1 MTTEQIKALR
11 DKYLPGNFA
20 QYRTELREEAR
31 RLGHKVDAN
40 DIIKVLEANANDDNR
55 VITDA
60 AEGRTPWETGPGTPE
75 PDDAKPDAKPQPLPD
90 GKAKGEDIP
99 VPSTPSDDAEA
110 KAEAKR
116 QKMAD
121 DLFESLFDDEDAE
134 AKAKQEALKKQMAE
148 AEEAER
154 AASKKQEE
162 AEKLRKELDELRKR
176 QEAKRKQ
183 MEEEERK
190 RREEEELK
198 NLRHYKTDDLIE
210 TLKATGLAYL
220 VGPAGTGKSTL
231 AMDACAELFG
241 VPKDDFKFNEH
252 FAQISFS
259 PDTTSGEMVG
269 RCDINGVFHR
279 SEVVRV
285 FSEGGL
291 ILFDEIDNADASMLV
306 KLNTAIANGTFATPE
321 GLVRK
326 NKNTVIVC
334 TANTYG
340 TGPDAMYVGRTRLAA
355 ATLDRFVC
363 STIEVDYDV
372 KLEGTRR
379 FPQGNSLFLKRC
391 RLLETKERE
400 YPKRKRAK
408 YYKFARVEM
417 DGREVCVIETHLDFD
432 TGPDDPLREARADQ
446 MRTIIADMANE
457 KHVIICGDF
466 NISSRPED
474 AKDHAAEYDVFAKAG
489 YAMANHGQLMTWPSY
504 RNPKR
509 EQPLDNIIVKGFE
522 ISDVEVKSS
531 ERLSDHKMLSCNL
544 RFLEDDAA
552 RVRRGTHE

>member
-20 QYRTELREEAR
+20 QYRAELRDEAR
-31 RLGHKVDAN
+31 RLGHKVGAN

-55 VITDA
+55 IIVEA
-60 AEGRTPWETGPGTPE
+60 AEGQTPAEFGEGNGTEGKGDAKPADGESRDGGDGAEAPESTPE
-75 PDDAKPDAKPQPLPD
+75 PAESGEVKSEGAEGDDAKEAAEEAKR
-90 GKAKGEDIP
+90 
-99 VPSTPSDDAEA
+99 EA
-110 KAEAKR
+110 KAKELWDA
-116 QKMAD
+116 
-121 DLFESLFDDEDAE
+121 LFEDESDGE
-134 AKAKQEALKKQMAE
+134 AKAKQDALRKQMAE
-148 AEEAER
+148 AEETEKAARKKQAEAER
-154 AASKKQEE
+154 
-162 AEKLRKELDELRKR
+162 LRKELDELRKK
-176 QEAKRKQ
+176 QEAKRKAR
-183 MEEEERK
+183 EEEERK

-198 NLRHYKTDDLIE
+198 NLRHYKTDDLLE
-210 TLKATGLAYL
+210 TLRATGLAYL

-285 FSEGGL
+285 FAEGGL

-321 GLVRK
+321 GLVRR

-340 TGPDAMYVGRTRLAA
+340 TGPDAMYVGRTRLDA

-372 KLEGTRR
+372 KLEKKLAHYL
-379 FPQGNSLFLKRC
+379 PAEKREWLNNFVKSV
-391 RLLETKERE
+391 RNEIK
-400 YPKRKRAK
+400 
-408 YYKFARVEM
+408 
-417 DGREVCVIETHLDFD
+417 
-432 TGPDDPLREARADQ
+432 
-446 MRTIIADMANE
+446 E
-457 KHVIICGDF
+457 KHFRRLCSTRFVINAVRWF
-466 NISSRPED
+466 NQGKESSFIRD
-474 AKDHAAEYDVFAKAG
+474 
-489 YAMANHGQLMTWPSY
+489 
-504 RNPKR
+504 
-509 EQPLDNIIVKGFE
+509 
-522 ISDVEVKSS
+522 
-531 ERLSDHKMLSCNL
+531 
-544 RFLEDDAA
+544 RFLIGWTDAEKSNLA
-552 RVRRGTHE
+552 GL

>member
-20 QYRTELREEAR
+20 QYRAELRDEAR
-31 RLGHKVDAN
+31 RLGHKVGAN

-55 VITDA
+55 IVVEA
-60 AEGRTPWETGPGTPE
+60 AEGQTPMETGKGGGTRGATSDNTKPDGESRDGGEGAEAPESVPE
-75 PDDAKPDAKPQPLPD
+75 PTEGGGGNADGDADDDAAKEAAD
-90 GKAKGEDIP
+90 
-99 VPSTPSDDAEA
+99 EA
-110 KAEAKR
+110 KARE
-116 QKMAD
+116 
-121 DLFESLFDDEDAE
+121 LWESMFGDESDEE
-134 AKAKQEALKKQMAE
+134 AKAKQDALRKQMAE

-154 AASKKQEE
+154 AARKKQAE
-162 AEKLRKELDELRKR
+162 AERLRKELDELRRR
-176 QEAKRKQ
+176 QEAKRKAR
-183 MEEEERK
+183 EEEERK

-198 NLRHYKTDDLIE
+198 NLRHYKTDDLLE
-210 TLKATGLAYL
+210 TLRATGLAYL

-285 FSEGGL
+285 FAEGGL

-340 TGPDAMYVGRTRLAA
+340 TGPDAMYVGRTRLDA

-372 KLEGTRR
+372 KLEKKLAHYL
-379 FPQGNSLFLKRC
+379 PAEKRQW
-391 RLLETKERE
+391 LDDFVK
-400 YPKRKRAK
+400 KVRAEIK
-408 YYKFARVEM
+408 
-417 DGREVCVIETHLDFD
+417 
-432 TGPDDPLREARADQ
+432 
-446 MRTIIADMANE
+446 E
-457 KHVIICGDF
+457 KHFRRICSTRFVINAIRWFSQGKD
-466 NISSRPED
+466 SSFVRD
-474 AKDHAAEYDVFAKAG
+474 
-489 YAMANHGQLMTWPSY
+489 
-504 RNPKR
+504 
-509 EQPLDNIIVKGFE
+509 
-522 ISDVEVKSS
+522 
-531 ERLSDHKMLSCNL
+531 
-544 RFLEDDAA
+544 RFLIGWTDA
-552 RVRRGTHE
+552 EKSNLCSL

>member
-20 QYRTELREEAR
+20 QYRAELRDEAR
-31 RLGHKVDAN
+31 RLGHKVGAN

-55 VITDA
+55 IIVEA
-60 AEGRTPWETGPGTPE
+60 AEGQTPDERGKGNGTEGGSDTKPVDGESRDSGNGAESPEAAPE
-75 PDDAKPDAKPQPLPD
+75 PPAESGEGEGGAEGDDAKEAAKE
-90 GKAKGEDIP
+90 AKR
-99 VPSTPSDDAEA
+99 EA
-110 KAEAKR
+110 KAKELW
-116 QKMAD
+116 D
-121 DLFESLFDDEDAE
+121 SLFEDESDGE
-134 AKAKQEALKKQMAE
+134 AKAKQDALRRQMAE

-154 AASKKQEE
+154 AARKKQAE
-162 AEKLRKELDELRKR
+162 AERLRKELDELRKK
-176 QEAKRKQ
+176 QEAKRKAR
-183 MEEEERK
+183 EEEERK

-198 NLRHYKTDDLIE
+198 DLRHYKTDDLIE
-210 TLKATGLAYL
+210 TLRATGLAYL

-285 FSEGGL
+285 FTEGGL

-321 GLVRK
+321 GLVRR

-340 TGPDAMYVGRTRLAA
+340 TGPDAMYVGRTRLDA

-372 KLEGTRR
+372 KLEKKLAHYL
-379 FPQGNSLFLKRC
+379 PAEKRQW
-391 RLLETKERE
+391 
-400 YPKRKRAK
+400 
-408 YYKFARVEM
+408 
-417 DGREVCVIETHLDFD
+417 LDNFVKKV
-432 TGPDDPLREARADQ
+432 
-446 MRTIIADMANE
+446 RTEIKE
-457 KHVIICGDF
+457 KHFRRLCSTRFVINAIRWF
-466 NISSRPED
+466 NQGKESSFIRD
-474 AKDHAAEYDVFAKAG
+474 
-489 YAMANHGQLMTWPSY
+489 
-504 RNPKR
+504 
-509 EQPLDNIIVKGFE
+509 
-522 ISDVEVKSS
+522 
-531 ERLSDHKMLSCNL
+531 
-544 RFLEDDAA
+544 RFLIGWTDA
-552 RVRRGTHE
+552 EKSNLCSL

>member
-20 QYRTELREEAR
+20 QYRAELREEAR
-31 RLGHKVDAN
+31 RLGHKVGAN

-60 AEGRTPWETGPGTPE
+60 AEGRTPIEVGPGNPGE
-75 PDDAKPDAKPQPLPD
+75 LGEAKDDATPPADGEVRDCGRGAPPKDFGDGDGEGDGEPKPDTPDAPSPFGDKLEDLPS
-90 GKAKGEDIP
+90 GEAKGEDIP
-99 VPSTPSDDAEA
+99 TPPSTPSDDAEA

-116 QKMAD
+116 KAMAD
-121 DLFESLFDDEDAE
+121 DLFESLFEDDDAD

-154 AASKKQEE
+154 AARKKQEE

-183 MEEEERK
+183 REEEERK

-285 FSEGGL
+285 FAEGGL

-340 TGPDAMYVGRTRLAA
+340 TGPDAMYVGRTRLDA

-372 KLEGTRR
+372 KLEKKLAHFLPAEKRDWLANFVNKVREEIKAKHFRRLCSTRFVINAVR
-379 FPQGNSLFLKRC
+379 WFGQG
-391 RLLETKERE
+391 
-400 YPKRKRAK
+400 
-408 YYKFARVEM
+408 
-417 DGREVCVIETHLDFD
+417 
-432 TGPDDPLREARADQ
+432 
-446 MRTIIADMANE
+446 
-457 KHVIICGDF
+457 
-466 NISSRPED
+466 
-474 AKDHAAEYDVFAKAG
+474 KDKNFVRD
-489 YAMANHGQLMTWPSY
+489 
-504 RNPKR
+504 
-509 EQPLDNIIVKGFE
+509 
-522 ISDVEVKSS
+522 
-531 ERLSDHKMLSCNL
+531 
-544 RFLEDDAA
+544 RFLIGWTDA
-552 RVRRGTHE
+552 EKSNIKIL

>member
-20 QYRTELREEAR
+20 QYRAELREEAR
-31 RLGHKVDAN
+31 RLGHKVGAN

-60 AEGRTPWETGPGTPE
+60 AEGRTPIEVVPGNPGE
-75 PDDAKPDAKPQPLPD
+75 LGDAKDDATPQADGEVRDGGKGAPPKDFGDGDGEGGGEPKPDTPDAPAQFGDKLEDLPS
-90 GKAKGEDIP
+90 GEAKGEDIP
-99 VPSTPSDDAEA
+99 TPPSTPSDDEEA

-116 QKMAD
+116 QAMAD
-121 DLFESLFDDEDAE
+121 GLFESLFGDDEDAD

-154 AASKKQEE
+154 AARKKQEE

-176 QEAKRKQ
+176 QEARRKQ
-183 MEEEERK
+183 REEEERK
-190 RREEEELK
+190 RSEEEELK

-340 TGPDAMYVGRTRLAA
+340 TGPDAMYVGRTRLDA

-372 KLEGTRR
+372 KLEKK
-379 FPQGNSLFLKRC
+379 LAHFLPAEKR
-391 RLLETKERE
+391 
-400 YPKRKRAK
+400 
-408 YYKFARVEM
+408 
-417 DGREVCVIETHLDFD
+417 D
-432 TGPDDPLREARADQ
+432 
-446 MRTIIADMANE
+446 
-457 KHVIICGDF
+457 
-466 NISSRPED
+466 
-474 AKDHAAEYDVFAKAG
+474 
-489 YAMANHGQLMTWPSY
+489 W
-504 RNPKR
+504 
-509 EQPLDNIIVKGFE
+509 LDNFVKKVREE
-522 ISDVEVKSS
+522 IKAKHFR
-531 ERLSDHKMLSCNL
+531 RLCSTRFVINAVRWFGQGKDKNFVRD
-544 RFLEDDAA
+544 RFLIGWTDA
-552 RVRRGTHE
+552 EKSNIKSL

>member
-20 QYRTELREEAR
+20 QYRAELREEAR
-31 RLGHKVDAN
+31 RLGHKVGAN

-75 PDDAKPDAKPQPLPD
+75 PDDKPDAEPQPMPDGERRDGGEGAPQKDSGEGDGEPQPKPDTPPAPANPFDDKPDDLPD

-99 VPSTPSDDAEA
+99 VPSPTPSDGEA

-121 DLFESLFDDEDAE
+121 DLFESLFDDEDAD

-154 AASKKQEE
+154 AARKKQEE

-183 MEEEERK
+183 REEEERK

-285 FSEGGL
+285 FAEGGL

-340 TGPDAMYVGRTRLAA
+340 TGPDAMYVGRTRLDA

-372 KLEGTRR
+372 KLEKKLAHFLPAEKRDWLTSFVATVRKEIKAKHFRRLCSTRFVINAVR
-379 FPQGNSLFLKRC
+379 WFGQG
-391 RLLETKERE
+391 
-400 YPKRKRAK
+400 
-408 YYKFARVEM
+408 
-417 DGREVCVIETHLDFD
+417 
-432 TGPDDPLREARADQ
+432 
-446 MRTIIADMANE
+446 
-457 KHVIICGDF
+457 
-466 NISSRPED
+466 
-474 AKDHAAEYDVFAKAG
+474 KDKNFVRD
-489 YAMANHGQLMTWPSY
+489 
-504 RNPKR
+504 
-509 EQPLDNIIVKGFE
+509 
-522 ISDVEVKSS
+522 
-531 ERLSDHKMLSCNL
+531 
-544 RFLEDDAA
+544 RFLIGWTDA
-552 RVRRGTHE
+552 EKSNIKSL

>member
-20 QYRTELREEAR
+20 QYRAELREEAR
-31 RLGHKVDAN
+31 RLGHKVGAN

-60 AEGRTPWETGPGTPE
+60 AEGRTPLEVGPGTPE
-75 PDDAKPDAKPQPLPD
+75 DAEIKDDAIPPADGEQRDGGKGAPPKDFGGGEGGEGDGKGEPKPDTPDAPAPFGDKPDDLPS
-90 GKAKGEDIP
+90 GEARGEDIP
-99 VPSTPSDDAEA
+99 DSPTPSTPSDDAEA

-116 QKMAD
+116 QEMAEE
-121 DLFESLFDDEDAE
+121 LFDSLFGDDDDAD
-134 AKAKQEALKKQMAE
+134 AKAKQEALKKQVAE

-154 AASKKQEE
+154 AARKKQEE
-162 AEKLRKELDELRKR
+162 AEKLRRELDELRKR
-176 QEAKRKQ
+176 QEAKRKAR
-183 MEEEERK
+183 EEEERK

-326 NKNTVIVC
+326 NKKTVIVC

-340 TGPDAMYVGRTRLAA
+340 TGPDAMYVGRTRLDA

-372 KLEGTRR
+372 KLEKK
-379 FPQGNSLFLKRC
+379 LAHFLP
-391 RLLETKERE
+391 EE
-400 YPKRKRAK
+400 KRAWLERFVK
-408 YYKFARVEM
+408 KV
-417 DGREVCVIETHLDFD
+417 REEIKAKHFRRLCSTRFVINAVRWF
-432 TGPDDPLREARADQ
+432 GQ
-446 MRTIIADMANE
+446 
-457 KHVIICGDF
+457 G
-466 NISSRPED
+466 
-474 AKDHAAEYDVFAKAG
+474 KDKNFVRD
-489 YAMANHGQLMTWPSY
+489 
-504 RNPKR
+504 
-509 EQPLDNIIVKGFE
+509 
-522 ISDVEVKSS
+522 
-531 ERLSDHKMLSCNL
+531 
-544 RFLEDDAA
+544 RFLVGWTDAEKSNIK
-552 RVRRGTHE
+552 GL

>member
-20 QYRTELREEAR
+20 QYRAELRDEAR
-31 RLGHKVDAN
+31 RLGHKVGAN

-55 VITDA
+55 IIVEA
-60 AEGRTPWETGPGTPE
+60 AEGQTPDERGEGNGTE
-75 PDDAKPDAKPQPLPD
+75 GEGDAKPADGESRDSGDGAEAPEATPELPAESGEGESGDGDA
-90 GKAKGEDIP
+90 AKE
-99 VPSTPSDDAEA
+99 AAEEAKREA
-110 KAEAKR
+110 KAKELW
-116 QKMAD
+116 D
-121 DLFESLFDDEDAE
+121 SLFEDESDGE
-134 AKAKQEALKKQMAE
+134 AKAKQDALRRQMAE

-154 AASKKQEE
+154 AARKKQAE
-162 AEKLRKELDELRKR
+162 AERLRKELDELRKK
-176 QEAKRKQ
+176 QEAKRKAR
-183 MEEEERK
+183 EEEERK

-198 NLRHYKTDDLIE
+198 NLRHYKTDDLLE
-210 TLKATGLAYL
+210 TLRATGLAYL

-285 FSEGGL
+285 FTEGGL

-326 NKNTVIVC
+326 NKKTVIVC

-340 TGPDAMYVGRTRLAA
+340 TGPDAMYVGRTRLDA

-372 KLEGTRR
+372 KLEKKLAHYL
-379 FPQGNSLFLKRC
+379 PAEKRQW
-391 RLLETKERE
+391 
-400 YPKRKRAK
+400 
-408 YYKFARVEM
+408 
-417 DGREVCVIETHLDFD
+417 LDNFVKKV
-432 TGPDDPLREARADQ
+432 
-446 MRTIIADMANE
+446 RTEIKE
-457 KHVIICGDF
+457 KHFRRLCSTRFVINAIRWF
-466 NISSRPED
+466 NQGKDSSFIRD
-474 AKDHAAEYDVFAKAG
+474 
-489 YAMANHGQLMTWPSY
+489 
-504 RNPKR
+504 
-509 EQPLDNIIVKGFE
+509 
-522 ISDVEVKSS
+522 
-531 ERLSDHKMLSCNL
+531 
-544 RFLEDDAA
+544 RFLIGWTEA
-552 RVRRGTHE
+552 EKSNLKSL

>member
-20 QYRTELREEAR
+20 QYRAELREEAR
-31 RLGHKVDAN
+31 RLGHKVGAN

-60 AEGRTPWETGPGTPE
+60 AGGRTPIEVGPGNPGELGEAKDDATPPADGE
-75 PDDAKPDAKPQPLPD
+75 VRDGGKGAPPKDSDDGEREPLPYPKGEGGEYPTPDDAKLEDLPS
-90 GKAKGEDIP
+90 GEAKGEDTP
-99 VPSTPSDDAEA
+99 TPPSTPSDDAEA

-116 QKMAD
+116 QAMAD
-121 DLFESLFDDEDAE
+121 ELFESLFDDDEDAD

-154 AASKKQEE
+154 AARKKQEE

-183 MEEEERK
+183 REEEERK

-340 TGPDAMYVGRTRLAA
+340 TGPDAMYVGRTRLDA

-363 STIEVDYDV
+363 STIEVDYDM
-372 KLEGTRR
+372 KLEKKLAHFLPEEKRNWLTNFVKEVRKEIKAKHFRRLCSTRFVINAVR
-379 FPQGNSLFLKRC
+379 WFGQG
-391 RLLETKERE
+391 
-400 YPKRKRAK
+400 
-408 YYKFARVEM
+408 
-417 DGREVCVIETHLDFD
+417 
-432 TGPDDPLREARADQ
+432 
-446 MRTIIADMANE
+446 
-457 KHVIICGDF
+457 
-466 NISSRPED
+466 
-474 AKDHAAEYDVFAKAG
+474 KDKNFVRD
-489 YAMANHGQLMTWPSY
+489 
-504 RNPKR
+504 
-509 EQPLDNIIVKGFE
+509 
-522 ISDVEVKSS
+522 
-531 ERLSDHKMLSCNL
+531 
-544 RFLEDDAA
+544 RFLIGWTDA
-552 RVRRGTHE
+552 EKSNIKSL

>member
-20 QYRTELREEAR
+20 QYRAELREEAR
-31 RLGHKVDAN
+31 RLGHKVGAN

-60 AEGRTPWETGPGTPE
+60 AEGRTPIEVGSGNPGE
-75 PDDAKPDAKPQPLPD
+75 LGEAKDDATPPADGEVRDGGKGAPPKDFGDGDGEGGGKPKPDTPDAPAPFGDKLEDLPS
-90 GKAKGEDIP
+90 GEAKGE
-99 VPSTPSDDAEA
+99 
-110 KAEAKR
+110 AEAKR
-116 QKMAD
+116 QAMAD
-121 DLFESLFDDEDAE
+121 DLFKSLFDDDDAD

-154 AASKKQEE
+154 AARKKQEE

-183 MEEEERK
+183 REEEERK

-340 TGPDAMYVGRTRLAA
+340 TGPDAMYVGRTRLDA

-372 KLEGTRR
+372 KLEKKLAHFLPAEKRDWLGNFVKKVREEIKAKHFRRLCSTRFVINAVR
-379 FPQGNSLFLKRC
+379 WFGQG
-391 RLLETKERE
+391 
-400 YPKRKRAK
+400 
-408 YYKFARVEM
+408 
-417 DGREVCVIETHLDFD
+417 
-432 TGPDDPLREARADQ
+432 
-446 MRTIIADMANE
+446 
-457 KHVIICGDF
+457 
-466 NISSRPED
+466 
-474 AKDHAAEYDVFAKAG
+474 KDKNFVRD
-489 YAMANHGQLMTWPSY
+489 
-504 RNPKR
+504 
-509 EQPLDNIIVKGFE
+509 
-522 ISDVEVKSS
+522 
-531 ERLSDHKMLSCNL
+531 
-544 RFLEDDAA
+544 RFLIGWTDAEKSNIK
-552 RVRRGTHE
+552 RL